1 MFRTLRNFSSL
12 VIMSRRKA
20 VVTKRS
26 EYVDVYSD
34 EESHLKI
41 QPRKRKLPIEL
52 ESEGSD
58 DCEWEPIQSNPKMMR
73 INRKNPS
80 KVSVLEE
87 HDYDFEMTV
96 DAKKHCTNRNAL
108 MARRNRIKK
117 KMYVEKLE
125 NTIQEL
131 RDNFKSMQKQIH
143 EQNEVIAQVTK
154 ENQYLRNVITNS
166 SGLRQILQGV
176 RLAGLANPV
185 DSSTSLRNKPVSPN
199 TNLDPKGTD
208 PFLND
213 CSDLFSGFDVDSF
226 TDLLSLPVH
235 VTENSPSEDA
245 CPSSTTC
252 DSLSND
258 KWELPELKPIIPVHD
273 YSSNPQVGLCVHI
286 INNTLSVEFCETCN
300 ENAYSNLLSNNPSD
314 ISDLLDT
321 TQYL

>member
-199 TNLDPKGTD
+199 TNLDPK
-208 PFLND
+208 
-213 CSDLFSGFDVDSF
+213 
-226 TDLLSLPVH
+226 VH

-245 CPSSTTC
+245 CPSSTTR

-273 YSSNPQVGLCVHI
+273 YSSNPQLYYDTVPKCRRRQKQDGLQI
-286 INNTLSVEFCETCN
+286 
-300 ENAYSNLLSNNPSD
+300 
-314 ISDLLDT
+314 
-321 TQYL
+321 